1 MVFVRVKK
9 VKGFDYFYIVKS
21 QWDSKRKTSQQQTV
35 KYLGKASDFTIDDV
49 PVEYRN
55 NPKVL
60 SVLAASAKEQ
70 KKKLLITEKTKKQ
83 VFENL
88 KNGEVEKI
96 LKVAGKYK
104 EQTSLAKFYDD
115 VLRQVMYE
123 VGTLWQ
129 HNKLEVG
136 TEHICSNTANKAIH
150 KITELYRQ
158 TNKTD
163 GVVICTPDG
172 ELHNI
177 ACNII
182 ESILLEKGFNVFN
195 MSPSVPTDSVM
206 NYIKDT
212 SPSLILISVTLL
224 DNIMSASRLAKNIGM
239 HYNIPILIGGIA
251 INNSCERERKTIESV
266 NSNVKLIINSPLEKL
281 LQVVKDITNNNYMEN
296 IKFQE

>member
-9 VKGFDYFYIVKS
+9 VKGFDYFYLVKS
-21 QWDSKRKTSQQQTV
+21 QWDSTRKTSQQQTV
-35 KYLGKASDFTIDDV
+35 KYLGKASDFTIDDI
-49 PVEYRN
+49 PIEYRD

-60 SVLAASAKEQ
+60 SILATSAKEQ
-70 KKKLLITEKTKKQ
+70 KKKLLITDKTKKQ

-96 LKVAGKYK
+96 LKVTARYK

-115 VLRQVMYE
+115 VLKQVMYE

-150 KITELYRQ
+150 KITELYKR
-158 TNKTD
+158 TYKTD
-163 GVVICTPDG
+163 GIVICTPDG

-182 ESILLEKGFNVFN
+182 ESVLLEKGFSVFN
-195 MSPSVPTDSVM
+195 ISPSVPTDSVIK
-206 NYIKDT
+206 YIKDT
-212 SPSLILISVTLL
+212 NPSLILISVTLL
-224 DNIMSASRLAKNIGM
+224 DNIMSASRLAKNIGT
-239 HYNIPILIGGIA
+239 HFNIPILIGGLA
-251 INNSCERERKTIESV
+251 INNICERERKTMESV
-266 NSNVKLIINSPLEKL
+266 NSNVKLVINSPLEKL
-281 LQVVKDITNNNYMEN
+281 LQIVKDMTNNNPKVN
-296 IKFQE
+296 N

>member
-35 KYLGKASDFTIDDV
+35 KYLGKASEFTIDDV
-49 PVEYRN
+49 PIECRDS
-55 NPKVL
+55 PKVL
-60 SVLAASAKEQ
+60 SVLAASTKAQ

-88 KNGEVEKI
+88 RNGEVEKI
-96 LKVAGKYK
+96 LKVAEKYK

-136 TEHICSNTANKAIH
+136 TEHICSNTANKSIH
-150 KITELYRQ
+150 KITELYKQ

-163 GVVICTPDG
+163 VVVVCTPDG

-182 ESILLEKGFNVFN
+182 ESVLLEKGFSVFN
-195 MSPSVPTDSVM
+195 ISPSVPTDSVIK
-206 NYIKDT
+206 YIKDT
-212 SPSLILISVTLL
+212 NPSLILISVTLL
-224 DNIMSASRLAKNIGM
+224 DNIMSASRLAKNIGT
-239 HYNIPILIGGIA
+239 HFNIPILIGGLA
-251 INNSCERERKTIESV
+251 INNISERERKTMESV
-266 NSNVKLIINSPLEKL
+266 NSNVKLVINSPLEKL
-281 LQVVKDITNNNYMEN
+281 LQIVKDMTNNNPKVN
-296 IKFQE
+296 N